1 MSEIELSYLQD
12 CKLLIEEKLKWINSN
27 EWKQRD
33 YLHLIELVENK
44 SGITLSL
51 STVKRIWKKY
61 PSNIP
66 HISTLDAL
74 AQFLDYDDWLHFK
87 QSNQK
92 IAASKITNTSK
103 RLTIIRP
110 VLFSILIFCLALVSI
125 LFLKSIRS
133 EAPKSGIVYEPV
145 EIEFSCKYSA
155 VSELPNTVI
164 FNYDVSTVEADSFFI
179 QQSWNNFQ
187 RDRIQKTKNNLT
199 SVYYYPG
206 YHHAKLIAN
215 DSVIKQSVV
224 RIITDNWV
232 PMGRYG
238 YMDEIPVYI
247 GKNDVVNNGVLFV
260 TKNHLNKSQIEI
272 NNNTLVSYYYIN
284 EFKNLSSG
292 DFGFETKVKC
302 DSIFNYSC
310 PHLTICIIGQ
320 DDMNV
325 IPLTSKGCI
334 GNASVK
340 MGDVTVDGKNNDLS
354 LFGCN
359 VYEWQKIAL
368 YVKNGIAIVFI
379 NDEEV
384 LKVPFNTNV
393 GNIVGFNFNFS
404 GTGLIDYVKLSD
416 TDGKIIYSTEFESL

>member
-1 MSEIELSYLQD
+1 
-12 CKLLIEEKLKWINSN
+12 
-27 EWKQRD
+27 
-33 YLHLIELVENK
+33 
-44 SGITLSL
+44 
-51 STVKRIWKKY
+51 
-61 PSNIP
+61 
-66 HISTLDAL
+66 
-74 AQFLDYDDWLHFK
+74 
-87 QSNQK
+87 
-92 IAASKITNTSK
+92 
-103 RLTIIRP
+103 
-110 VLFSILIFCLALVSI
+110 
-125 LFLKSIRS
+125 
-133 EAPKSGIVYEPV
+133 
-145 EIEFSCKYSA
+145 
-155 VSELPNTVI
+155 
-164 FNYDVSTVEADSFFI
+164 VSTVEADSFFI

-187 RDRIQKTKNNLT
+187 RDRIQNTKNNLS
-199 SVYYYPG
+199 SVYYDPG